1 MNAEGFSQ
9 VSFHPFVEPIGAPIG
24 AQRVLDVAGVV
35 AGRFGTAAGVEE
47 ATYEIAAPVLF
58 ET

>member
-9 VSFHPFVEPIGAPIG
+9 VSFHPFVEPIG